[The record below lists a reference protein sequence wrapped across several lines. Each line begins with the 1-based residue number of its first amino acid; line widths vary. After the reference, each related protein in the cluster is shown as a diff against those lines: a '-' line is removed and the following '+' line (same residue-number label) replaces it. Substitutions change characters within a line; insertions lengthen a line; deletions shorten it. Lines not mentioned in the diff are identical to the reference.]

1 MQSASKY
8 KEQAWLEKGQ
18 QVSELVKEDYRK
30 RLEQELT
37 RKGKEEDGSGRRRS
51 RDVL

>member
-1 MQSASKY
+1 MES
-8 KEQAWLEKGQ
+8 LEILC
-18 QVSELVKEDYRK
+18 ELNTPKEDYGK

-51 RDVL
+51 RDAL